1 MNRIFDLSS
10 RECDRIEVF
19 VDLRN
24 IIGGASE
31 YSDISRI
38 DFFGLL
44 KHVVGRRRIVSV
56 YAYDGLILENGV
68 DVHRRFHDHL
78 SHMGMCLDLREMR
91 DPNGIQKAT
100 DVAIAS
106 RMVADAS
113 NDHYDV
119 AVLISGDGDFVPAVE
134 MVQDYGKRVE
144 VASFSHCLSS
154 ELSRKADVVINL
166 DPVPMLSRRS
176 LDTEV
181 EA

>member
-1 MNRIFDLSS
+1 MTSIYEINSKD
-10 RECDRIEVF
+10 CDKIEVF

-24 IIGGASE
+24 VIGGASE

-44 KHVVGRRRIVSV
+44 RHVIGRRRVVAV

-68 DVHRRFHDHL
+68 DRQKGFHDHL
-78 SHMGMCLDLREMR
+78 SHMGMRLDLREICN
-91 DPNGIQKAT
+91 PNGIQKAT

-106 RMVADAS
+106 RMVADAL

-119 AVLISGDGDFVPAVE
+119 AVLISGDGDFIPAVE
-134 MVQDYGKRVE
+134 MVQDCGKRVE
-144 VASFSHCLSS
+144 VAAFSHCLSS
-154 ELSRKADVVINL
+154 VLSRNADVVINL
-166 DPVPMLSRRS
+166 DPVPMLSMRS

>member
-1 MNRIFDLSS
+1 
-10 RECDRIEVF
+10 
-19 VDLRN
+19 
-24 IIGGASE
+24 
-31 YSDISRI
+31 
-38 DFFGLL
+38 
-44 KHVVGRRRIVSV
+44 
-56 YAYDGLILENGV
+56 
-68 DVHRRFHDHL
+68 
-78 SHMGMCLDLREMR
+78 MGMRLDLREMR

-106 RMVADAS
+106 RMVADVS

-154 ELSRKADVVINL
+154 ELSRRADVVIDL
-166 DPVPMLSRRS
+166 DPVPMLSMRS

>member
-24 IIGGASE
+24 IIRGASG

-38 DFFGLL
+38 DFYGLL
-44 KHVVGRRRIVSV
+44 KHVIGRRRMVAV

-68 DVHRRFHDHL
+68 DIQKGFHDYL
-78 SHMGMCLDLREMR
+78 SHMGMRLDLRECN
-91 DPNGIQKAT
+91 PNGIQKAT

-134 MVQDYGKRVE
+134 MVQDHGKRVE
-144 VASFSHCLSS
+144 VAALSHCLSS
-154 ELSRKADVVINL
+154 ELSRKADVVMDL
-166 DPVPMLSRRS
+166 DPVPMLSMRS